1 VTQQEALNPQAET
14 VQTESTKTR
23 SLDGY
28 IFAAGSFSWALAQWF
43 MVWLFAQVGG
53 GAAAVGQ
60 YSLILAVV
68 TPVFIV
74 GQLGLRTVYL
84 SLQTSFRWRSY
95 LMLQLIGIGLSLLI
109 IAAYYQF
116 NPELSL
122 PILAAVVFV
131 RCLDVYLDIV
141 YARFQRE
148 NRLLLIG
155 VHSLV
160 QHFGAMI
167 IALVTIWL
175 TQSIPLTILGVGF
188 VAVLVTISAQR
199 CLVKAPPEQGARK
212 GGYRRILRA
221 GIPTTVSEALAALST
236 YLPIL
241 FLSVIADNAT
251 AGIFATAAYL
261 LTAANLSGFTLKEVL
276 ITSFRWTFEDSGAN
290 ALLHRAHKVA
300 GIIAA
305 IVAASIPIVIF
316 AGSPVLQFVY
326 GEEFALTYLEL
337 TLLSVAML
345 PIASSYIY
353 EGVLNV
359 LNAYSG
365 QAWIWFFAC
374 LSGAGVGVLVINT
387 PDIPPLIG
395 ALAVAITT
403 GWGRLLGAFGLAVR
417 AQRRAHT
424 AYTMKNS

>member
-1 VTQQEALNPQAET
+1 MTQQQAIGPLTGELGIEP
-14 VQTESTKTR
+14 VKTR
-23 SLDGY
+23 SSDRY

-43 MVWLFAQVGG
+43 LVWLFAQVGG
-53 GAAAVGQ
+53 GAVAVGQ
-60 YSLILAVV
+60 YSLTLAVV
-68 TPVFIV
+68 TPVFII

-84 SLQTSFRWRSY
+84 SLQTSFRWLSY
-95 LMLQLIGIGLSLLI
+95 LILQLIGIGISLLI
-109 IAAYYQF
+109 MGVYYQLH
-116 NPELSL
+116 PELNL
-122 PILAAVVFV
+122 PIVAAVVFV
-131 RCLDVYLDIV
+131 RCFDVYLDILF
-141 YARFQRE
+141 ARFQRE

-160 QHFGAMI
+160 HHFGTMT
-167 IALVTIWL
+167 IAFVAIWL
-175 TQSIPLTILGVGF
+175 TQSIPLTILCVGF
-188 VAVLVTISAQR
+188 GALLVAISAQR
-199 CLVKAPPEQGARK
+199 YVVKAPREQGALK
-212 GGYRRILRA
+212 GGYRHILRA
-221 GIPTTVSEALAALST
+221 GIPTTISEALAALSL

-251 AGIFATAAYL
+251 AGVFATAAYL
-261 LTAANLSGFTLKEVL
+261 LTAVNLSGFTLKEVL
-276 ITSFRWTFEDSGAN
+276 ITSFRWTFEDSGSRV
-290 ALLHRAHKVA
+290 LLRRAHKVA
-300 GIIAA
+300 GV
-305 IVAASIPIVIF
+305 IVVFVGATTPVVIL

-365 QAWIWFFAC
+365 QAWIWFLAC
-374 LSGAGVGVLVINT
+374 LLGVGVGVLVINT
-387 PDIPPLIG
+387 PEIPPLIG

-403 GWGRLLGAFGLAVR
+403 GWGRFIGAFGLAFQ

-424 AYTMKNS
+424 VESS